1 MPKKLTFLKPRVP
14 VLSSS
19 ITGGP
24 KQLAT
29 YGQGRGGRP
38 WRRKREQIL
47 LRDQYLCQC
56 EQCGGKRLLADEID
70 HIVPLSQG
78 GTDDLS
84 NLRAINK
91 DCHKAKT
98 AREASGSSG
107 VAAGADGRRTP
118 GGGFKSLGPDRR
130 TPAAQPRVGFF
141 PARNFG
147 QKPNF

>member
-1 MPKKLTFLKPRVP
+1 MPKLTFLKSRVP
-14 VLSSS
+14 LLNA
-19 ITGGP
+19 GP

-38 WRRKREQIL
+38 WRRKRDQVL

-56 EQCGGKRLLADEID
+56 EQCGGKRLLADEVD
-70 HIVPLSQG
+70 HIVPLSLG

-98 AREASGSSG
+98 AREASGSSQ
-107 VAAGADGRRTP
+107 VAVGIDDRPTP

-130 TPAAQPRVGFF
+130 TPAAQACVGFLVVRDF
-141 PARNFG
+141 SSS
-147 QKPNF
+147 K